1 MNSLNEIAQF
11 LKNTDNFVI
20 LTHRYPDGDT
30 LGSAFALCRA
40 LRALG
45 KKSKVIVNSDKLAR
59 KFEYLAEGMEEQNFD
74 VQTVIAVDIASASLL
89 GDLQSEY
96 EGRVDVSVDH
106 HGMNSP
112 FARLTYV
119 NAKAA
124 ANAEN
129 IYHLIKEL
137 GAEIDKKTADCIYTG
152 ICTDTG
158 CFKFSNVTP
167 DTMRIAAQLM
177 ETGCDSALI
186 NRIMFDT
193 KTMARIRMEQAALS
207 TLTMHCGGKIAVVY
221 TTLKMEKDTGADES
235 DTDGLAA
242 LPRQIEGVVVGIT
255 IREKGENFYKAS
267 VRTIN
272 GCSAASICSIFGG
285 GGHHAAGGCTLQGTI
300 EEVRAKLVE
309 AAENEIAKSI

>member
-11 LKNTDNFVI
+11 LKNTDNSVI

-40 LRALG
+40 LRAMG
-45 KKSKVIVNSDKLAR
+45 KKSRVIVNSTNLPK
-59 KFEYLAEGMEEQNFD
+59 KFEYLAEGMEEQDFD
-74 VQTVIAVDIASASLL
+74 VQTVIAVDIASPTLL

-96 EGRVDVSVDH
+96 EGRVDVSIDH
-106 HGMNSP
+106 HGMNNP

-119 NAKAA
+119 NAESA

-129 IYHLIKEL
+129 IYNLINQL
-137 GAEIDKKTADCIYTG
+137 GVEIDKKTADCIYTG

-167 DTMRIAAQLM
+167 TTMRIAAVLM
-177 ETGCDSALI
+177 EKGCDSTLI
-186 NRIMFDT
+186 NRVMFDT
-193 KTMARIRMEQAALS
+193 KSMARIRMEQATLS
-207 TLTMHCGGKIAVVY
+207 TLTLHCGGKIAVVH
-221 TTLKMEKDTGADES
+221 TTLKMEEETGADES
-235 DTDGLAA
+235 DTDGLAS

-255 IREKGENFYKAS
+255 IREKAENTFKAS

-272 GCSAASICSIFGG
+272 GYNAANICSIFGG
-285 GGHHAAGGCTLQGTI
+285 GGHIAAGGCSLQGTVD
-300 EEVRAKLVE
+300 EVRALLVK
-309 AAENEIAKSI
+309 AAANEIGESV